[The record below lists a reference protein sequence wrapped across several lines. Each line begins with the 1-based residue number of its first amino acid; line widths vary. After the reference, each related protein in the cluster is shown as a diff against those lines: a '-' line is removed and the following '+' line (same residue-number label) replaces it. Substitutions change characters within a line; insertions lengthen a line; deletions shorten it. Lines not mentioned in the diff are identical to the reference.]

1 MEQETKVF
9 EKPTEKRNLP
19 LQLLTGALKKVRGD
33 NTLQLVEDFTSEM
46 TMVAEGL
53 CDDQSRVRS
62 ELADVRRDS
71 DRIRQ
76 NLKGEI
82 DTLSTDLESLETS
95 TSEKLKD
102 MSLRLTA
109 IENCLKEKQ
118 KKRGFFR
125 GDQGSFMQQLTLIVS
140 IAAGSWVL
148 VTLLNLFR

>member
-62 ELADVRRDS
+62 ELDDVRRDS

-109 IENCLKEKQ
+109 IENSLKEKQ